1 MFQQVVIVDERDT
14 LCGKPIIHGEK
25 LILRWPDSSSSSHAV
40 IVVESST
47 NKVIKDGR
55 KKIPL
60 VRSEAS
66 VLVKH
71 RGHDLRVYLAN
82 SGLFVARDE

>member
-1 MFQQVVIVDERDT
+1 MFQQIVIVDEQDT
-14 LCGKPIIHGEK
+14 LCGKPIAHGDK
-25 LILRWPDSSSSSHAV
+25 LILRWPDSSSSSHTAV
-40 IVVESST
+40 VIESTT
-47 NKVIKDGR
+47 NKTKKVGR
-55 KKIPL
+55 KSVPL
-60 VRSEAS
+60 IRSECY